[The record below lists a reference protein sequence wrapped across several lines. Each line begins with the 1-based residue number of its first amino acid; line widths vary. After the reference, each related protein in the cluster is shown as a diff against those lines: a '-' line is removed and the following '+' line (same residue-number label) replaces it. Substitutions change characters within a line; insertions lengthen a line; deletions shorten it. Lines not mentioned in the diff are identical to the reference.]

1 MVLKLLKMGMDF
13 PKDNYISDCGNYRV
27 RATFTDKYGFV
38 VTADFTGGK
47 PWNSM
52 YADASY
58 YLPNGICKRYSPL
71 EEYKDGTR
79 HIRYCLEEIL
89 KAVNCFSV
97 DKYDSVEV
105 VNE

>member
-13 PKDNYISDCGNYRV
+13 PKDNYISDCGNYRL
-27 RATFTDKYGFV
+27 RATFIDKYGFV
-38 VTADFTGGK
+38 VTADFTCGK

-52 YADASY
+52 YVDASY
-58 YLPNGICKRYSPL
+58 LYDGVCKRYSSL
-71 EEYKDGTR
+71 EEYKDGPR
-79 HIRYCLEEIL
+79 HIRYCLDEIL
-89 KAVNCFSV
+89 KAVNCFSM